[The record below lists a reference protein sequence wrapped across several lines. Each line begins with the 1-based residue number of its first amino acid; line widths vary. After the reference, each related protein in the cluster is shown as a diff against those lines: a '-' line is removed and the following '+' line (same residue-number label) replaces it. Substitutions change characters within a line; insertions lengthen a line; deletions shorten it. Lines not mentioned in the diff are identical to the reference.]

1 MPTEFLINVPYS
13 CEVIMTN
20 VSPHLKEFNML
31 YQIPVGS
38 LPIFKT
44 KYMMS
49 KPFRLNPYTTERSY
63 FYFYFPTAG
72 VKSHYPSN
80 VSIDDK
86 VTARGEFN
94 NLNVVKRRKIVEA
107 KTFSDLI

>member
-1 MPTEFLINVPYS
+1 MVTHRYKRNDNYGNDDEEAVPTEFLINTPYS

-20 VSPHLKEFNML
+20 VSPNVKEFNML

-49 KPFRLNPYTTERSY
+49 KPFKLQPYTTERTY
-63 FYFYFPTAG
+63 F
-72 VKSHYPSN
+72 
-80 VSIDDK
+80 
-86 VTARGEFN
+86 
-94 NLNVVKRRKIVEA
+94 
-107 KTFSDLI
+107 